1 MTDNIPQTS
10 GHKSKGN
17 EYVPLSP
24 AIQDATGNSKTSGFI
39 ADDNMSPE
47 EARKSTEQFCSIFNI
62 LKTEIQKFIVGQEDV
77 IDKVLNA
84 IICGGHVLLE
94 GVPGLGKTALVHTIA
109 KTLHLSFKRI
119 QFTPDLLPSDIV
131 GSNILIQR
139 GNQKVFQFEPG
150 PVFCSILLA
159 DEINRATPKTQ
170 SALLETMQE
179 KSVTVSGTTHLL
191 PKPFFVLATQNP
203 IEQDGTYPLPE
214 AQLDRFFFKLHV
226 EMPNHNEFAEIL
238 KRTGG
243 ISEPDIKPVATGEQ
257 ILQMGRTIRHVPIED
272 SIQDYL
278 IRIVRLTHPRD
289 SQSPE
294 EVRKY
299 VRHGASPRAAQTI
312 LAAARVRALLLGRY
326 HVAAEDID
334 AVAIPAMR
342 HRLILSFEGE
352 AEGIT
357 TDQVIQTV
365 INSVSA

>member
-1 MTDNIPQTS
+1 MTDHISQTS
-10 GHKSKGN
+10 GEKSQAKD
-17 EYVPLSP
+17 YMPLSSS
-24 AIQDATGNSKTSGFI
+24 AKHTGRGKQGELDSK
-39 ADDNMSPE
+39 
-47 EARKSTEQFCSIFNI
+47 EAQKATEQFRSTFNI
-62 LKTEIQKFIVGQEDV
+62 LKKEIQKFMVGQEEV

-109 KTLHLSFKRI
+109 SALHLSFKRI
-119 QFTPDLLPSDIV
+119 QFTPDLLPADIV

-139 GNQKVFQFEPG
+139 GEQKVFQFEPG
-150 PVFCSILLA
+150 PVFCNILLA

-179 KSVTVSGTTHLL
+179 KNVTVSGITHPLS
-191 PKPFFVLATQNP
+191 KPFFVLATQNP

-226 EMPNHNEFAEIL
+226 EMPNHSEFAEIL

-243 ISEPDIKPVATGEQ
+243 ITEPEINPVATGEE
-257 ILQMGRTIRHVPIED
+257 ILEMGRTVRHVPIEE
-272 SIQDYL
+272 SIRDYL
-278 IRIVRLTHPRD
+278 IRVVRLSHPRD
-289 SQSPE
+289 PQSPDD
-294 EVRKY
+294 VKKY

-312 LAAARVRALLLGRY
+312 LAAARVRALLSGRY
-326 HVAAEDID
+326 HVATEDIE

-352 AEGIT
+352 AEGVT
-357 TDQVIQTV
+357 PDQIIRTV
-365 INSVSA
+365 INAAAS